1 MQYPGEYISRATIEK
16 TVMVYNTYGIKTGTR
31 KILSHAFTVVFV
43 CLVIAAIAP
52 GVMGATEVDLGS
64 AGTFAVLAK
73 TAITDTGSASVIS
86 GDVGLGHPGTGAA
99 IVGFDVC
106 TPPSPPLR
114 VSGTIYKVDD
124 AGTACA
130 TNNPT
135 LADNAVGDMI
145 LAYSNAT
152 LEPTDFPTLSGQDIG
167 GRTLIPGAYSW
178 TGAVTM
184 SDDVTLDGQGDA
196 NAVWIFKTTGYL
208 TIADNK
214 KIILLRGAQPKNIFW
229 VPADYAVLG
238 AHSVFNGNILSE
250 TAITI
255 NSGAT
260 LNGRALAQSAVTMA
274 TSTVSVP
281 VPRVAPVAAF
291 TFTNAT
297 GIEPLTVAFTDA
309 SSADPTGS
317 ISGWA
322 WDFENDGVIDSTARN
337 PVYIYNTSGT
347 FTPNLTVTDSFGS
360 TASKIDTV
368 TAYQSPIADFTFTPA
383 GGGSAYL
390 NVAFTDTS
398 HADPAATIVRWAWDF
413 ENDGI
418 IDNTTRNPEYT
429 YISPETY
436 TPNLTVTDS
445 LGGTATKLGSIT
457 VTPASLGITVT
468 NVPLTLAFN
477 SGEIANST
485 AITFFV
491 NSTTN
496 WQVTAIDADGT
507 TLGYMT
513 SYSGTGYNSAMKL
526 SQPFMVRQN
535 AGSNYVNL
543 PKGSDLSTLIQT
555 GIPEISGTP
564 YTLGVQQDIT
574 SADQHLSGEN
584 VYRIVVTLTIAS
596 L

>member
-1 MQYPGEYISRATIEK
+1 MQCSGEYISRATVRETIG
-16 TVMVYNTYGIKTGTR
+16 VYNTYGIKKGTG
-31 KILSHAFTVVFV
+31 KIFSNVFTVVLV
-43 CLVIAAIAP
+43 CLIIIEIAP
-52 GVMGATEVDLGS
+52 CVSGATPVDLGS
-64 AGTFAVLAK
+64 ASTFAILAK

-86 GDVGLGHPGTGAA
+86 GDIGLGHPGTGAA

-106 TPPSPPLR
+106 APPR
-114 VSGTIYKVDD
+114 VSGTIYKADD

-135 LADNAVGDMI
+135 LVDNAVADMES
-145 LAYSNAT
+145 AYSNAT
-152 LEPTDFPTLSGQDIG
+152 LEPTDFPTLSGQDLG
-167 GRTLIPGAYSW
+167 GKTLLPGAYSW

-196 NAVWIFKTTGYL
+196 NAVWIFKTTGFL
-208 TIADNK
+208 TIADTK
-214 KIILLRGAQPKNIFW
+214 KVILIHGAQPKNVFW

-238 AHSVFNGNILSE
+238 ANSVFFGNILSA

-255 NSGAT
+255 NSGAQ
-260 LNGRALAQSAVTMA
+260 LNGRALAQSAVTME
-274 TSTVSVP
+274 TSTVTVP
-281 VPRVAPVAAF
+281 VPRVAPTAAF

-297 GIEPLTVAFTDA
+297 GTAPLTIAFTDS

-317 ISGWA
+317 ISSWA
-322 WDFENDGVIDSTARN
+322 WDFENDGIIDSATRN

-347 FTPNLTVTDSFGS
+347 FTPNLTVTDSFGA
-360 TASKIDTV
+360 TATKLGTV
-368 TAYQSPIADFTFTPA
+368 TVYQPPAADFTFTPA
-383 GGGSAYL
+383 GGGPAYL
-390 NVAFTDTS
+390 KVAFTDTS
-398 HADPAATIVRWAWDF
+398 HVDPAATIQSWAWDF
-413 ENDGI
+413 EDDGI

-429 YISPETY
+429 YTSAATY
-436 TPNLTVTDS
+436 TPNLTIMDS
-445 LGGTATKLGSIT
+445 FGATATKLGSIT

-477 SGEIANST
+477 SGEISNST
-485 AITFFV
+485 AITFYV

-513 SYSGTGYNSAMKL
+513 SYSGTGYDSGTKL

-535 AGSNYVNL
+535 AGSTYVNL

-555 GIPEISGTP
+555 GIPEVSGTP

-574 SADQHLSGEN
+574 STDRHLSGEN